1 MDGQNTFSGW
11 AVIELFG
18 HSTEVGM
25 VTTEYF
31 GTAAM
36 WRVEVPAV
44 NGNPPRTRFV
54 GPGAVYALNP
64 CTEEAARRLLER
76 TVMPIS
82 QAGTRT
88 ALVASDSDEA
98 FECDAAND
106 DYDGPEV

>member
-1 MDGQNTFSGW
+1 MDGQNAFSGW

-44 NGNPPRTRFV
+44 NGHPSRTRFI

-64 CTEEAARRLLER
+64 CSEEAARRMLER

-82 QAGTRT
+82 PAGMRP
-88 ALVASDSDEA
+88 ALQTTELDGDDEELP
-98 FECDAAND
+98 F
-106 DYDGPEV
+106 G